1 MDDTHLHKLTST
13 LDHWFRFWMPYL
25 FQKMDH
31 PKIKHFYLPLNR
43 NYKPLG
49 AVSKDWVEYEA
60 FQFSNGVAFSSDP
73 AQIRDIW
80 LPGKNTEL
88 LYLYDDTTESR
99 RDYFKRFE
107 RLMARSI
114 KIQKS

>member
-13 LDHWFRFWMPYL
+13 MDHWFRFWMPYL
-25 FQKMDH
+25 FQKIDH

-49 AVSKDWVEYEA
+49 VISKDWIEYEGFA
-60 FQFSNGVAFSSDP
+60 SSHGVAFASDP
-73 AQIRDIW
+73 ANIPNVW
-80 LPGKNTEL
+80 LPGS
-88 LYLYDDTTESR
+88 LYLYDDTTKSR
-99 RDYFKRFE
+99 RDYFTRFE

-114 KIQKS
+114 KIQKST